1 MYPKHKVITGSRSQ
15 PPPAYSPISDAMT
28 LRRLLLRAL
37 HPDIQLHF
45 HAVEASRTPDEW
57 IQREAALHYNIAAW
71 PFPGESPGHFRMYC
85 PACRAAM
92 PRPSNHPSAHS
103 QEDDPVFRHIA
114 GIAGQDPCPVIAEV
128 LHMLNTVVR
137 PGKFSDEAI
146 EAARRAF
153 ELSKLKKTKH
163 LGA

>member
-1 MYPKHKVITGSRSQ
+1 MYPKRKVTAGLRSQ
-15 PPPAYSPISDAMT
+15 SPPSYSPISDPMA

-37 HPDIQLHF
+37 SPDIQLHF

-71 PFPGESPGHFRMYC
+71 PFPGESPSHIRMHC

-92 PRPSNHPSAHS
+92 PHPSDPNAHA
-103 QEDDPVFRHIA
+103 QEDNPVFRHIA
-114 GIAGQDPCPVIAEV
+114 GVAGQASCPVIAEV
-128 LHMLNTVVR
+128 LHMLNTIVR

-146 EAARRAF
+146 ETARRRCA
-153 ELSKLKKTKH
+153 SA
-163 LGA
+163 GRAPSG